1 MMNIF
6 ATSDCPIEAAQFLD
20 DKRCVKMCL
29 ETAQLLS
36 SALRL
41 CGYSGEKLYKI
52 THKNHPSNVW
62 ARTTQGNYKWLL
74 EHFRALCNEYTRRT
88 GKTHASSKLLPIFE
102 RGVSLIPKGE
112 RMPFS
117 NNARNLTKG
126 VDFTH
131 EKDTIKAY
139 QLYLSERWESDKRE
153 PKWS

>member
-1 MMNIF
+1 MNIF
-6 ATSDCPIEAAQFLD
+6 VSSSCPIESAKYLD
-20 DKRCVKMCL
+20 NVRANKMCL
-29 ETAQLLS
+29 ESAQLLS

-41 CGYSGEKLYKI
+41 CGYAGDDVYKI
-52 THKNHPSNVW
+52 SHKNHPSNIW
-62 ARTTQGNYKWLL
+62 CRTTQGNYKWLL
-74 EHFRALCNEYTRRT
+74 EHFKALCDEYTRRT

-102 RGVSLIPKGE
+102 RGVSLIPVGE

-131 EKDTIKAY
+131 ETNVTLAY
-139 QLYLSERWESDKRE
+139 QLYLKQRWQGDKRE

>member
-1 MMNIF
+1 MNIF
-6 ATSDCPIEAAQFLD
+6 CTSICPIESAKYLD
-20 DKRCVKMCL
+20 DKRCIKMCL

-36 SALRL
+36 TALRVN
-41 CGYSGEKLYKI
+41 GYKTDNIYKI
-52 THKNHPSNVW
+52 AHLNHPSSVW
-62 ARTTQGNYKWLL
+62 CRTTQGNFKWLL
-74 EHFRALCNEYTRRT
+74 EHFKALCEEYTRRT

-102 RGVSLIPKGE
+102 ANINLIPEGE

-131 EKDTIKAY
+131 ISDVNLAY
-139 QLYLSERWESDKRE
+139 QMYLSQRWESDKRQ

>member
-1 MMNIF
+1 MNIF
-6 ATSDCPIEAAQFLD
+6 CTSECPVESAKFLD
-20 DKRCVKMCL
+20 DKRCIKMCL
-29 ETAQLLS
+29 ESAQLLS
-36 SALRL
+36 TALRVN
-41 CGYSGEKLYKI
+41 GYKGDDVYKI
-52 THKNHPSNVW
+52 AHLNHPSSIW
-62 ARTTQGNYKWLL
+62 CRTTQGNYKWLL

-102 RGVSLIPKGE
+102 ANIGLIPVGE

-131 EKDTIKAY
+131 ETDVTLAY
-139 QLYLSERWESDKRE
+139 QLYLSSRWGSDKRE

>member
-1 MMNIF
+1 MNIF
-6 ATSDCPIEAAQFLD
+6 CTSICPIESAKYLD
-20 DKRCVKMCL
+20 DKRCQKMVL

-41 CGYSGEKLYKI
+41 CGHSGEGLYKI
-52 THKNHPSNVW
+52 THVNHPSNRW
-62 ARTTQGNYKWLL
+62 CRATQGNFKWLL
-74 EHFRALCNEYTRRT
+74 EHFKALCEEYTRRT

-102 RGVSLIPKGE
+102 ANINLIPEGE

-131 EKDTIKAY
+131 ISDVNLAY
-139 QLYLSERWESDKRE
+139 QMYLSRRWESDKRE

>member
-1 MMNIF
+1 MNIF
-6 ATSDCPIEAAQFLD
+6 ATSDCPIESAQFLD

-41 CGYSGEKLYKI
+41 CGHSGEGLYKI
-52 THKNHPSNVW
+52 THKNHPSNIW

-74 EHFRALCNEYTRRT
+74 EHFRALCDEYNRRT
-88 GKTHASSKLLPIFE
+88 GKIHASSKLLPIFE
-102 RGVSLIPKGE
+102 RGVSLIPVGE

>member
-6 ATSDCPIEAAQFLD
+6 CTSDCPIESAKFLD
-20 DKRCVKMCL
+20 DKRCQKMVL
-29 ETAQLLS
+29 ESAQLLS
-36 SALRL
+36 TALRVNAYK
-41 CGYSGEKLYKI
+41 GDDVYKI
-52 THKNHPSNVW
+52 AHLNHPSSRW
-62 ARTTQGNYKWLL
+62 CRATQGNYKWLL
-74 EHFRALCNEYTRRT
+74 EHFRALCDEYTRRT

-102 RGVSLIPKGE
+102 ANVGLIPVGE

-131 EKDTIKAY
+131 ETNVTLAY
-139 QLYLSERWESDKRE
+139 QLYLSSRWESDKRE

>member
-1 MMNIF
+1 MNIF
-6 ATSDCPIEAAQFLD
+6 ATSQCPIEAAKFLD
-20 DKRCVKMCL
+20 DKRCIKMCL

-36 SALRL
+36 TALRVN
-41 CGYSGEKLYKI
+41 GYKGDNIYKI
-52 THKNHPSNVW
+52 AHLNHPSNKW
-62 ARTTQGNYKWLL
+62 TRSTQGNYKWLL

-88 GKTHASSKLLPIFE
+88 GKIHASSKLLPIFE
-102 RGVSLIPKGE
+102 SNIGLIPVGD

-131 EKDTIKAY
+131 ETDTIKAY
-139 QLYLSERWESDKRE
+139 QLYLSERWEGDKHE

>member
-1 MMNIF
+1 MNIF
-6 ATSDCPIEAAQFLD
+6 CTSDCPIESAQFLD
-20 DKRCVKMCL
+20 DKRCIKMCL

-41 CGYSGEKLYKI
+41 CGHSGEGLYKI

-74 EHFRALCNEYTRRT
+74 EHFRALCNEYNRRT
-88 GKTHASSKLLPIFE
+88 GKTHASSALLPAFE
-102 RGVSLIPKGE
+102 RGVSLIPEGE